1 MANSPPLSLSL
12 FLSLSAPSSSPS
24 TNTIIT
30 SCLIAYRFLK
40 CTVYYVS
47 LNGCH
52 RCSKYP
58 AFPSVTSL
66 SHFVRPGFLSLSS
79 FLPHSLTE
87 LQIITNR
94 YDKLCIYLVLTTEG
108 KFTKINKGL
117 EKSHSHTSFLNVKF
131 SYTQLSY

>member
-79 FLPHSLTE
+79 LDRYD
-87 LQIITNR
+87 R